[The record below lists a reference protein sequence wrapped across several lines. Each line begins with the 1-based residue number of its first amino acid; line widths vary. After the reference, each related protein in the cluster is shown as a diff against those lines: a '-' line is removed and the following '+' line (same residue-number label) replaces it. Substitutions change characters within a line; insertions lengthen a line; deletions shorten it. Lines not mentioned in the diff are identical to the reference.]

1 MQFWQTFLVAAVIL
15 RSVNANNIFYRSRE
29 GLGPGALG
37 KEVPDLLGVCCDAIA
52 VFDADQ
58 LKRTR

>member
-1 MQFWQTFLVAAVIL
+1 MPFWQAFLVAAVL
-15 RSVNANNIFYRSRE
+15 LHSVNAKNIFSRSRE

-37 KEVPDLLGVCCDAIA
+37 KEVPDLLVVCCDAIA